1 MVLRG
6 EDRGKSQRLVKSWW
20 FSKSLVEKGP
30 VSGGNFKFLLGD
42 TPKTHDM
49 LHITYY

>member
-6 EDRGKSQRLVKSWW
+6 EDCGKSQRLGQSWCG
-20 FSKSLVEKGP
+20 KSLVKKGP

-42 TPKTHDM
+42 HPKTHDM
-49 LHITYY
+49 LHIT